1 VPGCID
7 APSFTRE
14 NLDLLERCRSRIR
27 SCRGSEIERERPS
40 SQRSPGNQACVALIG
55 NCTPRPVAPCPP
67 VARHSTSI
75 TACWSRV
82 IATSCV
88 QSRPKSPL
96 KPEGQNVNP
105 HPRSSDEKGNEESW
119 GGGPL
124 APPAINPQLKNIR
137 LQPPRAPYPVKY
149 RGRSEGLKRLP
160 EFVRER
166 ASERARKRLLSRC
179 IVTRLVPCR
188 GNGESTGLTR
198 VEDNGGSRGRERK
211 SRGDVS
217 RRKGTRLPSRSV
229 KQSGVRSRTGVA
241 IAGPTKGLP
250 IVPPLL
256 VVDDESRV
264 PQRKVSS
271 DLSAITHSGPYRLPY
286 ARR

>member
-1 VPGCID
+1 LNESVLRASARRGIRLAWPSSEIARL
-7 APSFTRE
+7 APSPPARR
-14 NLDLLERCRSRIR
+14 LL
-27 SCRGSEIERERPS
+27 
-40 SQRSPGNQACVALIG
+40 A
-55 NCTPRPVAPCPP
+55 
-67 VARHSTSI
+67 ARHSTSI

-96 KPEGQNVNP
+96 KPEGQDVNP

-149 RGRSEGLKRLP
+149 RGRSEGLKRLL

-166 ASERARKRLLSRC
+166 ASVRARKRLLSRC

-198 VEDNGGSRGRERK
+198 VEDNGGSRGRERR
-211 SRGDVS
+211 SRGSDDVS
-217 RRKGTRLPSRSV
+217 GRKGTRLPSESLGQAVRRPQQNGGGNRGTHERSPN
-229 KQSGVRSRTGVA
+229 RPFPPRRRRRVA
-241 IAGPTKGLP
+241 RPPTKGFERF
-250 IVPPLL
+250 IGHHAFGTI
-256 VVDDESRV
+256 S
-264 PQRKVSS
+264 
-271 DLSAITHSGPYRLPY
+271 LPY